1 MAERFSYLLSPFS
14 RYMLGDLACS
24 RSILL
29 SVKVIFQSC
38 KNVFYLKGYDSLG
51 CWNLPENDTSKVM
64 SLEGHHSGLE
74 GLYWDR

>member
-1 MAERFSYLLSPFS
+1 
-14 RYMLGDLACS
+14 MLGDLACS

-29 SVKVIFQSC
+29 SVKVIFQSSLIVA
-38 KNVFYLKGYDSLG
+38 KMFFYLKGYDSLG